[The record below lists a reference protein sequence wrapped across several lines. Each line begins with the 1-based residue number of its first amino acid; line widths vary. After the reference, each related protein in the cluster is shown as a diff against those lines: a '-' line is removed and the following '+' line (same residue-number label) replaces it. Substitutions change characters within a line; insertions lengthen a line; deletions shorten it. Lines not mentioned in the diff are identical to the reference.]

1 MPQRKIFNVLLVED
15 SPSEVRLL
23 ETLLADQPW
32 PCRLRI
38 AMDGEEA
45 LTVLRGSGGTTRPDL
60 VILDLNLPKLNGHQ
74 VLTNIKSDPG
84 LRTIPVIVL
93 SSSLDHN
100 DVVQAYDEQAAC
112 FIQKPQELDDYQEI
126 VSVIER
132 FWMGTVT
139 LPAA

>member
-1 MPQRKIFNVLLVED
+1 MLQRRIFRVLLVED

-32 PCRLRI
+32 PCRLQI
-38 AMDGEEA
+38 ARDGEEA
-45 LTVLRGSGGTTRPDL
+45 LHALHGAAGAARPDL
-60 VILDLNLPKLNGHQ
+60 VILDLNLPKLSGHQ
-74 VLTNIKSDPG
+74 VLVRIKSDPA
-84 LRTIPVIVL
+84 LRTVPVIVL

-112 FIQKPQELDDYQEI
+112 FIQKPQELDDYQRI